1 MDASQLLAIKQ
12 ARLLQTQKQAQKEK
26 MISGQGRP
34 NSYTY
39 RDASSLTSA
48 IQGSPFLSEESK
60 TLKEKKKKFED
71 DLKRENENTILVLL
85 LGDGRVSV
93 LEESI
98 REAHKQSEYASKNL
112 RTTSMLLTEFYSGA
126 NLDSFDVV
134 ILYTKNNLM
143 LEMNPE
149 LHFNNIFDE
158 GKLEY
163 HPDFGKCLNSYVS
176 KGGNLV
182 LGSFCWGEEDPIP
195 LFDYSTYS
203 PFQYGG
209 LSRYLENYE
218 VKPENHAIFGENTE
232 PFSNQI
238 TDIPLNIDKVLTT
251 PKLTKDSQ
259 CIAKISETIPFIAV
273 KETKKTRVVAINSYI
288 AFPYSGYQAKPFL
301 IDIVYRSILWCN
313 RLLG

>member
-1 MDASQLLAIKQ
+1 MDASQLLAIKK
-12 ARLLQTQKQAQKEK
+12 ARLLQSQKQAQNEK

-39 RDASSLTSA
+39 RDSSSLTSA
-48 IQGSPFLSEESK
+48 IQGAPLLPQESQ
-60 TLKEKKKKFED
+60 TLAEKKKKFEE

-85 LGDGRVSV
+85 LGDGRVST

-98 REAHKQSEYASKNL
+98 REAHKKSAYSSKQL
-112 RTTSMLLTEFYSGA
+112 RTTSMILTESYSGA
-126 NLDSFDVV
+126 NLNSFDLV

-163 HPDFGKCLNSYVS
+163 HPDFGKCLNSYIS
-176 KGGNLV
+176 KGGNLIM
-182 LGSFCWGEEDPIP
+182 GSFCWGEEDPIP
-195 LFDYSTYS
+195 FFDYSTYS
-203 PFQYGG
+203 PFEYGG
-209 LSRYLENYE
+209 LSRYLENYQ
-218 VKPENHAIFGENTE
+218 VKPENHVIFSENTE
-232 PFSNQI
+232 PFSTQI
-238 TDIPLNIDKVLTT
+238 TEIPLNIDKVLTT

-259 CIAKISETIPFIAV
+259 CIAKISETIPFVAV
-273 KETKKTRVVAINSYI
+273 KETKNARLVAINSYI
-288 AFPYSGYQAKPFL
+288 AFPYSGYQAKPVL